1 VDIGAAIDQITAAI
15 TGLVGDGPLAYVVVF
30 AMAAL
35 DVLFPVIPSEAIVLV
50 AAVLAGTG
58 QLNVGL
64 VTAAAASGAF
74 VGDNVAHGI
83 GRSMGRPLMERILG
97 GRMDRLAW
105 IEAQMSEHGPTLII
119 TGRFLPG
126 GRSLVAIGSGVLEMS
141 WPVFG
146 AFDALAVTIWSLQVV
161 IPGYIGGAA
170 FRERPWIGALLAAVV
185 SVGLIVTIQAIRWLL
200 RRRRHESL
208 PPDMED
214 RVSLILDH
222 AAAEETASSGDDEA
236 DRADRL

>member
-15 TGLVGDGPLAYVVVF
+15 TSLVGNGPLAYLVVF

-64 VTAAAASGAF
+64 VAVAAASGAF

-97 GRMDRLAW
+97 GRMDRLGW
-105 IEAQMSEHGPTLII
+105 IEAQMKEHGPTLII
-119 TGRFLPG
+119 TGRFFPG
-126 GRSLVAIGSGVLEMS
+126 GRSLVAIGSGLLRMS
-141 WPVFG
+141 WLVFA
-146 AFDALAVTIWSLQVV
+146 AFDALAVTIWALQVV
-161 IPGYIGGAA
+161 IPGFIGGAA
-170 FRERPWIGALLAAVV
+170 FRERPWIGALVAAVV
-185 SVGLIVTIQAIRWLL
+185 SVGVIATIQAIRWLV

-214 RVSLILDH
+214 RVSLLLDQ
-222 AAAEETASSGDDEA
+222 AAVEQSNSSGDDDA
-236 DRADRL
+236 NHTDRL